1 MMWVSYALTA
11 ALFTSFLPIINKRL
25 LVRAPVALVAWVPNT
40 LSLPILLAATLA
52 LRGWPRVDTLFFA
65 GILVSGSL
73 NIIAT
78 LVSTA
83 ALQRADASLATPL
96 LSFNPA
102 FTLLI
107 SAFVLREQPDF
118 RGLLGVVTIVAGAY
132 LFQVEHVR
140 VGLFAPLRALAQQ
153 PGVLLA
159 IGASFV
165 WGLTPIFEKV
175 AIRHSSPENPLA
187 VAFATTLVTVAFML
201 PAVLRDTTRLTELLQ
216 SHWRGF
222 LAASLISGLA
232 PLFGFTAIALGYV
245 GYVTALFKLSA
256 VLTVVW
262 AALLLDE
269 QGLHRRL
276 PAAIVMAVGGLL
288 IAT

>member
-1 MMWVSYALTA
+1 MWVGYALTA
-11 ALFTSFLPIINKRL
+11 ALFTSFLPIISKRL
-25 LVRAPVALVAWVPNT
+25 LVHAPVALVAWVPNA

-52 LRGWPRVDTLFFA
+52 LRGWPRVDALFFA
-65 GILVSGSL
+65 GLLASGML
-73 NIIAT
+73 NLIAT
-78 LVSTA
+78 LASTT

-102 FTLLI
+102 FTMLI
-107 SAFVLREQPDF
+107 SAFVLGEQPDL
-118 RGLLGVVTIVAGAY
+118 RGLLGVLTIVAGAY
-132 LFQVEHVR
+132 LFQVEHIR
-140 VGLFAPLRALAQQ
+140 AGLFAPLRALAQQ

-175 AIRHSSPENPLA
+175 AIQHSFPENPLA
-187 VAFATTLVTVAFML
+187 VAFATTLLTTAFLL
-201 PAVLRDTTRLTELLQ
+201 PAVLRSRVRLAEQLQ
-216 SHWRGF
+216 WHWPGF

-262 AALLLDE
+262 AALLLGE
-269 QGLHRRL
+269 QGLRRRF